1 MIEAYKAE
9 YDLLISAGLKHK
21 QAVDKLHSQYTLEP
35 EELTIANSWEVLV
48 TSTKQTKGK
57 KTMEVIPPVTL
68 PSSIQA
74 IPPVNVDS
82 EIVLDTK
89 EKIAQ
94 FKELA
99 LDHCLTFMKKD
110 ARYAEVKEFK
120 DIVAVVDSI
129 EKSYDKSKGSDTP
142 TINILVQNLVERFR
156 DDC

>member
-9 YDLLISAGLKHK
+9 YDLLISTGLKHK

-35 EELTIANSWEVLV
+35 EELAIANSWEVVV
-48 TSTKQTKGK
+48 TKSKPVRAK
-57 KTMEVIPPVTL
+57 KAKEPIAAEVLPVTL
-68 PSSIQA
+68 PSTT
-74 IPPVNVDS
+74 PVDS
-82 EIVLDTK
+82 EIVPDTK

-129 EKSYDKSKGSDTP
+129 EKSYDKSKGTDAP

>member
-9 YDLLISAGLKHK
+9 YDLLVSAGLKHK

-35 EELTIANSWEVLV
+35 DELAIANSWEVTV
-48 TSTKQTKGK
+48 TKSKPVRARKTK
-57 KTMEVIPPVTL
+57 ELPVTEVL
-68 PSSIQA
+68 PPACSVS
-74 IPPVNVDS
+74 VDS
-82 EIVLDTK
+82 EIVPDTK

-99 LDHCLTFMKKD
+99 LDHCLTFMQKD
-110 ARYAEVKEFK
+110 AKYAEVKEFK

-129 EKSYDKSKGSDTP
+129 EKSYDKSKGTDTP

>member
-9 YDLLISAGLKHK
+9 YDLLVSTGLKHK
-21 QAVDKLHSQYTLEP
+21 QAVDKLHSQYILEP
-35 EELTIANSWEVLV
+35 EELAIANSWEVVV
-48 TSTKQTKGK
+48 TKSKPVRAK
-57 KTMEVIPPVTL
+57 KTKEPPTVEVLTCSVP
-68 PSSIQA
+68 
-74 IPPVNVDS
+74 VDS
-82 EIVLDTK
+82 EIVPDTK

-129 EKSYDKSKGSDTP
+129 EKSYDKSKSTDTP

>member
-9 YDLLISAGLKHK
+9 YDLLVSTGLKHK

-35 EELTIANSWEVLV
+35 EELAIANSWEVVV
-48 TSTKQTKGK
+48 TKSKPVRAK
-57 KTMEVIPPVTL
+57 KTNVLPVAEVLPPAC
-68 PSSIQA
+68 SAQ
-74 IPPVNVDS
+74 VDS
-82 EIVLDTK
+82 EIVPDTK

-129 EKSYDKSKGSDTP
+129 EKSYDKSKGTDAP

>member
-9 YDLLISAGLKHK
+9 YDLLISTGLKHK

-35 EELTIANSWEVLV
+35 EELTIANSWEVVV
-48 TSTKQTKGK
+48 TNSKPVRTKKAKELPATEVLPPACSTT
-57 KTMEVIPPVTL
+57 
-68 PSSIQA
+68 
-74 IPPVNVDS
+74 VDS
-82 EIVLDTK
+82 EIVPDTK

-129 EKSYDKSKGSDTP
+129 EKSYDKSKGTDTP

>member
-9 YDLLISAGLKHK
+9 YDLLISTGLKHK

-35 EELTIANSWEVLV
+35 EELTIANSWEIV
-48 TSTKQTKGK
+48 TSTKKAPRAKRAATK
-57 KTMEVIPPVTL
+57 VIVP
-68 PSSIQA
+68 
-74 IPPVNVDS
+74 
-82 EIVLDTK
+82 EIVEPEIVEPPSIEEVETER

-99 LDHCLTFMKKD
+99 LDHCLTFMRKD

-129 EKSYDKSKGSDTP
+129 EKSYDKSKGTDTP